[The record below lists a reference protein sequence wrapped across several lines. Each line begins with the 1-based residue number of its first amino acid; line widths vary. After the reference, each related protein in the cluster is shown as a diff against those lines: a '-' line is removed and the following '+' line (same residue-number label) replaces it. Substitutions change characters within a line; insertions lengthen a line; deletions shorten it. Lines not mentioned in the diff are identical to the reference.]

1 MKYPVDLTE
10 EECFQFREFRK
21 HYNLFKVLNDRGIFD
36 IRSGS
41 CTIHFSRLG
50 EVVGVEKTEHYV
62 TNILA

>member
-1 MKYPVDLTE
+1 MKYPVELTE
-10 EECFQFREFRK
+10 EECSQFRMFQEHFA
-21 HYNLFKVLNDRGIFD
+21 LFKILNDRGIFD

-50 EVVGVEKTEHYV
+50 EIVSVEKTEHYI